1 MKWFSR
7 NEDECDS
14 LRLERKGLRKEC
26 DELKRKVKD
35 LTLDKKISEEDIKH
49 MVKLKLEAA
58 DVATEKKELKLQRAS
73 DKKVMDIKLEYQ
85 NKTEKGLQEQLKDL
99 KSMYESVLQRLPDV
113 NVKLQGKVG

>member
-7 NEDECDS
+7 SNTEDECET
-14 LRLERKGLRKEC
+14 LRLERKGLRKEV
-26 DELKRKVKD
+26 DSLKRTIKD

-73 DKKVMDIKLEYQ
+73 DKRIMDIKF
-85 NKTEKGLQEQLKDL
+85 
-99 KSMYESVLQRLPDV
+99 
-113 NVKLQGKVG
+113 